1 MKIIT
6 VSEFE
11 TNFDNIMDDVTYNK
25 QFYRIQTEEG
35 DVMLIPYE
43 SYEVLQNIY
52 QDWVEDTKDTLK
64 DEFDHLPIPAEYIKH
79 VETEI

>member
-25 QFYRIQTEEG
+25 QFYRIQTEGG

-43 SYEVLQNIY
+43 SYEVLQNTY

-64 DEFDHLPIPAEYIKH
+64 DEFDHLPIPVEYIKH
-79 VETEI
+79 AETEI